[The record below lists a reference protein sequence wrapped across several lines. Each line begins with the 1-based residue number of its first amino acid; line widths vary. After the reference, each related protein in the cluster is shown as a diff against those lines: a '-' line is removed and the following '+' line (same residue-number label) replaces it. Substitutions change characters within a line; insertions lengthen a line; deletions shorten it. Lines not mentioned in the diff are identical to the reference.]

1 MSRDAWF
8 KPKSDI
14 VGFMP
19 PTPGGVLLKGIQ
31 KIVREEGEKIGLNI
45 RVSEQSGTSV
55 GALLTTPNLSGCLYP
70 RCTISEEG
78 ASHSR
83 RGANYS
89 GTCHLC
95 GDIYRGETGFGA
107 HTRVQQH
114 TEDIRKNSDNN
125 SLALHLAERHP
136 DHRGDPN
143 SIVFSVTNT
152 GTKPLE
158 RLVREAVQISNTHPT
173 QIINGRTEYIRPVI
187 QRMAHVDL
195 LDDDRV
201 RGHGA

>member
-55 GALLTTPNLSGCLYP
+55 GALLTTPNLSVCLYP

-95 GDIYRGETGFGA
+95 GDIYRGETTA
-107 HTRVQQH
+107 V
-114 TEDIRKNSDNN
+114 
-125 SLALHLAERHP
+125 A
-136 DHRGDPN
+136 
-143 SIVFSVTNT
+143 
-152 GTKPLE
+152 TK
-158 RLVREAVQISNTHPT
+158 
-173 QIINGRTEYIRPVI
+173 IRPP
-187 QRMAHVDL
+187 L
-195 LDDDRV
+195 FKLSL
-201 RGHGA
+201 

>member
-1 MSRDAWF
+1 MAEILSEYSNELRISGYDQNFRAQIIEAGLKGFRNQCLASDSGGTPLFRNRGYERQSRRKKKLMSRDAWF

-89 GTCHLC
+89 GTCHL
-95 GDIYRGETGFGA
+95 
-107 HTRVQQH
+107 
-114 TEDIRKNSDNN
+114 
-125 SLALHLAERHP
+125 
-136 DHRGDPN
+136 
-143 SIVFSVTNT
+143 
-152 GTKPLE
+152 
-158 RLVREAVQISNTHPT
+158 
-173 QIINGRTEYIRPVI
+173 
-187 QRMAHVDL
+187 
-195 LDDDRV
+195 
-201 RGHGA
+201 